1 MRSMYVSFFFIILST
16 VWTTKSVIFDSTCSV
31 LSVLGVNATSEAQ
44 KMLYVSG
51 AKYGTFDSPGCRFLN
66 KNLVVGKL
74 GENLNSLFFNTH
86 FDKLFYKE
94 PKAASENR
102 D

>member
-1 MRSMYVSFFFIILST
+1 M
-16 VWTTKSVIFDSTCSV
+16 
-31 LSVLGVNATSEAQ
+31 LGVNATSEAQ

-51 AKYGTFDSPGCRFLN
+51 AKYGNFDSPGCRFLN